1 MCGCLYVRGTFVVV
15 CASQWSQFDA
25 FQQSVC
31 MYVCITV
38 NNKPP
43 FFSIQSVCGH
53 GELFGSKPRCL
64 YQNCACMCMFQ
75 ILRSLIRRMC
85 RHPAPNQDLRISG
98 RGFRRIHLIRQV
110 AGTPDPCRLA
120 VSPLFDIPPASH
132 GPRCWITLP
141 EVRLSLA
148 CVVCLHTC
156 SAPPALRFPAA
167 KRIGRPP
174 PISPLLRPDAIS
186 VVLCERV
193 EFARVCAQQH

>member
-1 MCGCLYVRGTFVVV
+1 
-15 CASQWSQFDA
+15 
-25 FQQSVC
+25 

-75 ILRSLIRRMC
+75 ILRSRGFRSDVSTS
-85 RHPAPNQDLRISG
+85 PAPNQDLRISG
-98 RGFRRIHLIRQV
+98 RGFRRIHLIRKI

-132 GPRCWITLP
+132 GPRCRITLP
-141 EVRLSLA
+141 EVRLPLA

-156 SAPPALRFPAA
+156 SALPSTALPSSKAHWLPSPIPLAA
-167 KRIGRPP
+167 P
-174 PISPLLRPDAIS
+174 
-186 VVLCERV
+186 
-193 EFARVCAQQH
+193 